1 MVSRITNELGT
12 ILLDDRV
19 ISNIACQAAME
30 SYGVVGLA
38 ARNAKD
44 GLYDL
49 LGIENMN
56 KGVTVI
62 PTDLGS
68 VIIQIE
74 VIMEYGI
81 RIATVAQNLIEK
93 ITYSVEESTG
103 IKVETVE
110 LYIQGIRF

>member
-1 MVSRITNELGT
+1 MVSKITNELGT

-38 ARNAKD
+38 AKNAKD
-44 GLYDL
+44 GLYEL

-56 KGVTVI
+56 RGVTVLPI
-62 PTDLGS
+62 DDNT
-68 VIIQIE
+68 VTIQIE

-81 RIATVAQNLIEK
+81 RISTVAQNLIEK
-93 ITYSVEESTG
+93 IVYNVEESTG
-103 IKVETVE
+103 ITVDSVE
-110 LYIQGIRF
+110 LYVQGIRF